1 MSDKDRINRVEQRVE
16 LLEKDNEIMQTD
28 INATLKIMRSDIGS
42 TLNAMRTEN
51 AKRDTEA
58 AKRDT
63 EAARRDEEAAKRET
77 RIILTIVGLFVAGLT
92 IQSFILY
99 S

>member
-1 MSDKDRINRVEQRVE
+1 
-16 LLEKDNEIMQTD
+16 MQTD

-42 TLNAMRTEN
+42 TLNTMRTEN
-51 AKRDTEA
+51 AKRDIEV
-58 AKRDT
+58 AKQ
-63 EAARRDEEAAKRET
+63 ET